1 MPEKSRQ
8 IIVGGGGFFRTLSNQ
23 VRLIAR
29 LVADRRVSPLVKV
42 LPIASV
48 VYMFIPTDALP
59 LLPFDDAA
67 IIWLANSLFLEM
79 CPQDVVEEHR
89 RAIEGDTTIVEI
101 PPQKPAPEDDN
112 IIDAEFRDEGPLSS

>member
-8 IIVGGGGFFRTLSNQ
+8 IVVGGGGFFRTLSNQ

-29 LVADRRVSPLVKV
+29 LVADRRVSPLVKI

-48 VYMFIPTDALP
+48 VYMFIPADILP

-67 IIWLANSLFLEM
+67 VIWLANSLFIEM

-89 RAIEGDTTIVEI
+89 RAIEGEPGIQVVSE
-101 PPQKPAPEDDN
+101 KPKPEDET
-112 IIDAEFRDEGPLSS
+112 IIDAEFRDEGPLNS

>member
-67 IIWLANSLFLEM
+67 LIWLANSLFLEM

-89 RAIEGDTTIVEI
+89 RAIEGEASIQVV
-101 PPQKPAPEDDN
+101 PQKPEPEDDN
-112 IIDAEFRDEGPLSS
+112 IIDAEFREEGPLSS

>member
-8 IIVGGGGFFRTLSNQ
+8 IVVGGGGFFRTLSNQ

-29 LVADRRVSPLVKV
+29 LVADRRVSPLVKI

-67 IIWLANSLFLEM
+67 LIWLANSLFIEM

-89 RAIEGDTTIVEI
+89 RAIEGETGIQVVSD
-101 PPQKPAPEDDN
+101 KPTPEDEN
-112 IIDAEFRDEGPLSS
+112 IIDAEFRDEGPVNS

>member
-8 IIVGGGGFFRTLSNQ
+8 IVVGGGGFFRTLSNQ

-29 LVADRRVSPLVKV
+29 LVADRRVSPLVKI

-48 VYMFIPTDALP
+48 VYMFIPADALP

-67 IIWLANSLFLEM
+67 VIWLANSLFIEM

-89 RAIEGDTTIVEI
+89 RAIEGEVDIQVVSE
-101 PPQKPAPEDDN
+101 KPKPEDEN
-112 IIDAEFRDEGPLSS
+112 IIDAEFRDEGPLNS